1 MKILVIGESCLD
13 IYNYGT
19 CKRMAPEAPVP
30 VFNSVK
36 THKNGGMA
44 MNVYN
49 NIKKLTNSVEIHTNL
64 NWEIIKK
71 TRFVEE
77 NCNHMFLRV
86 DENDDTYGRIDIEKI
101 NFSDY
106 DAVIVSDY
114 NKGYMNE
121 DDLRAISIRHDRT
134 FLDTKKL
141 LGEWCKAFTYIK
153 INDKEY
159 ENTKQFIDDDILN
172 ILIVTQGS
180 KGCMHKNKIYNV
192 PLVEVKD
199 VSGAG
204 DTFLA
209 GFSYKYILTEDI
221 NKSIIFANECATKV
235 VQKKGITTV

>member
-1 MKILVIGESCLD
+1 
-13 IYNYGT
+13 
-19 CKRMAPEAPVP
+19 
-30 VFNSVK
+30 
-36 THKNGGMA
+36 
-44 MNVYN
+44 
-49 NIKKLTNSVEIHTNL
+49 
-64 NWEIIKK
+64 
-71 TRFVEE
+71 
-77 NCNHMFLRV
+77 MFLRV